1 MAISKLLLSAR
12 WGRNPFLSETSSFH
26 HRSLQID
33 KTVIYL
39 DSATF
44 SFGSLTPNV
53 SGSTGKASSIAYVE
67 TSVGVTYNFAAHSD
81 SNTTSYIIPTPSE
94 LATTTSARWLSDV
107 ITINPS
113 CSFAKSNVTKP
124 FSFNSTSLNSTAL
137 SFSLPDAGIEL
148 IISSFDGIPNVS
160 VDPV

>member
-1 MAISKLLLSAR
+1 MAISKLSLSAR

-33 KTVIYL
+33 KIVIYL

-44 SFGSLTPNV
+44 SFGSLTPNMF
-53 SGSTGKASSIAYVE
+53 GSTEKASSIAYVE

-113 CSFAKSNVTKP
+113 CSFTKSNVTKP
-124 FSFNSTSLNSTAL
+124 FSFNSTNDTAL
-137 SFSLPDAGIEL
+137 SLVFQAQG
-148 IISSFDGIPNVS
+148 
-160 VDPV
+160 